1 MRENQ
6 NDHKCLCATEKFFRH
21 ADGSI
26 KFWDA
31 SAGTLQV
38 LYKLKTAK
46 VFEKPKARSI
56 DSDEDPLA
64 IQIISLCAE
73 SRKLCV
79 AGASSHVI
87 LFNYKKVE
95 SCDEVTVM
103 WLVIRVVVW

>member
-1 MRENQ
+1 MITPNRNVW
-6 NDHKCLCATEKFFRH
+6 LCYRH

-31 SAGTLQV
+31 SAGTLQI

-46 VFEKPKARSI
+46 VFEKPKSKSL

-64 IQIISLCAE
+64 IQIISLCPE

-87 LFNYKKVE
+87 LFNYKKAE
-95 SCDEVTVM
+95 SCDEVTVRNSFKKC
-103 WLVIRVVVW
+103 LRK

>member
-1 MRENQ
+1 M
-6 NDHKCLCATEKFFRH
+6 KIVVCIEKNVFCRH

-46 VFEKPKARSI
+46 VFEKSKSRSLEG
-56 DSDEDPLA
+56 DEDPLA
-64 IQIISLCAE
+64 IQIISLCPE
-73 SRKLCV
+73 SRKLCI

-87 LFNYKKVE
+87 LFNYKKSE
-95 SCDEVTVM
+95 SCDEVTVSCG
-103 WLVIRVVVW
+103 